1 MIIIAST
8 VEYYLSTMQKYP
20 TLAFSGSHQQMMLR
34 RHPWTYHFMIF
45 WCFGAFF
52 WHTWWR
58 HQYVLRAKVLK
69 LFVLKTFVS
78 SAENLTSIGR
88 QMHSKQPLIP
98 VRGQN
103 ILCWKLDPGCH
114 FGSNGPIYFFK
125 FYFLV
130 HHFCV
135 LFFCCYCCFVLFLG
149 EKGFF

>member
-34 RHPWTYHFMIF
+34 RHPWTCHFMIF

-103 ILCWKLDPGCH
+103 ILCWKLVNFILLLLLLLLLWTH
-114 FGSNGPIYFFK
+114 YQFISKNIN
-125 FYFLV
+125 V
-130 HHFCV
+130 SVNFC
-135 LFFCCYCCFVLFLG
+135 FSYM
-149 EKGFF
+149 